1 MGGYNE
7 TSFTGNTIL
16 GGNKVYSAGS
26 AIPASGPPIRVN
38 LSARYDF
45 MLDNK
50 TRRSGTS
57 AFGAYNFD
65 GNLRVDEAY
74 TQTNVRI
81 GLQFDK
87 IDLSAFVTNLTDE
100 APLLGYTHTSSTN
113 PVYTAYTLQPRTA
126 GLTLSYKY

>member
-1 MGGYNE
+1 
-7 TSFTGNTIL
+7 L

-45 MLDNK
+45 ILDNLPLYFVGDVGYQSK

-65 GNLRVDEAY
+65 ANLRADEAY
-74 TQTNVRI
+74 TQTNVRL

-87 IDLSAFVTNLTDE
+87 IDLSVFVTNLTDE

-126 GLTLSYKY
+126 GLTLSYRY